1 MTQRVYDKLFVGGD
15 LSGIQKF
22 LYNITSKKAAVSLKG
37 RSASIV
43 DDMQGYYRRAKNV
56 VIDAGGVILP
66 KDELYCSGGKFFF
79 IARVGEER
87 MAAVCRALDE
97 CLSECREEIWK
108 EHRGQLG
115 INISYVAFNEEND
128 YFYVEGK
135 YGEPPYE
142 GMEKG
147 PGQLWRVAS
156 AGFAQQKNQ
165 RFKEHIL
172 QNYDDFFGNG
182 KALKMG
188 AGYEV
193 CAITGIEFDTV
204 GMKKAEYTIP
214 GTDKKEPITVLPS
227 VKKQIEKGEQLSKD
241 PRKGF
246 KTFEQYATTDKGNE
260 GNTYLAILR
269 MDVDGLG
276 KRFVKGF
283 NSLAEYKTFSENLCK
298 FFEKDVEEKLLPDK
312 GYRDY
317 MTVIYA
323 GGDDLFVVGRWDKV
337 IEFAKLVHN
346 ETAKRFSREG
356 ITISG
361 GIAVVKPKFP
371 IAKAAEMAGEAEDAA
386 KQYRAEKNAFHLF
399 GKTVTWDSE
408 FEYVERYK
416 NLFTRYISLY
426 DKSYGFS
433 KSILHKIMLYA
444 EIADIN
450 KMHRQQGKPLNYS
463 YMWHMSYYL
472 TRFMEKWKAYDR
484 ERNEEKRRVKQELY
498 EFCMNLRDEQLTK
511 PRSLEL
517 MAVAA
522 RWAELTI
529 KDINK

>member
-1 MTQRVYDKLFVGGD
+1 
-15 LSGIQKF
+15 
-22 LYNITSKKAAVSLKG
+22 
-37 RSASIV
+37 
-43 DDMQGYYRRAKNV
+43 
-56 VIDAGGVILP
+56 
-66 KDELYCSGGKFFF
+66 
-79 IARVGEER
+79 
-87 MAAVCRALDE
+87 
-97 CLSECREEIWK
+97 
-108 EHRGQLG
+108 
-115 INISYVAFNEEND
+115 
-128 YFYVEGK
+128 
-135 YGEPPYE
+135 
-142 GMEKG
+142 
-147 PGQLWRVAS
+147 
-156 AGFAQQKNQ
+156 
-165 RFKEHIL
+165 
-172 QNYDDFFGNG
+172 
-182 KALKMG
+182 
-188 AGYEV
+188 
-193 CAITGIEFDTV
+193 
-204 GMKKAEYTIP
+204 
-214 GTDKKEPITVLPS
+214 
-227 VKKQIEKGEQLSKD
+227 
-241 PRKGF
+241 
-246 KTFEQYATTDKGNE
+246 
-260 GNTYLAILR
+260 
-269 MDVDGLG
+269 
-276 KRFVKGF
+276 
-283 NSLAEYKTFSENLCK
+283 
-298 FFEKDVEEKLLPDK
+298 
-312 GYRDY
+312 

-511 PRSLEL
+511 PRNLEM